1 MSNGSLYIILGC
13 FGRSDDGFVNCG
25 GLRNRILHLQIT
37 DSNYTE
43 IMDYLDSMQLFD
55 RVMMDYNAIRH
66 FIFDMQNKFEL
77 PMRKLWSEKMFL
89 LYQKFVIDHKDCGL
103 FIDLEMPSDEADEE
117 KATEVHCGHD

>member
-13 FGRSDDGFVNCG
+13 FGRSDDGFVSCG
-25 GLRNRILHLQIT
+25 SLRNRIVQIQST
-37 DSNYTE
+37 DSNYSE

-77 PMRKLWSEKMFL
+77 PTRKLWSEKMFL

-103 FIDLEMPSDEADEE
+103 FIDLELPEDEPDEE
-117 KATEVHCGHD
+117 KAA